1 MYRINR
7 VVIIMLSPSKPT
19 NLFEI
24 IAETNRRHIIDLLR
38 TRPRTVGELVESTSL
53 SQPGVS
59 KHLRILREAGLVT
72 ISKESQK
79 HIYHLRA
86 EPLVEIDNWLEP
98 YRQFWSSR
106 LDALEQ
112 LLNEEE

>member
-1 MYRINR
+1 
-7 VVIIMLSPSKPT
+7 MLKHKKPT

-24 IAETNRRHIIDLLR
+24 IAESNRRHIIDLLR
-38 TRPRTVGELVESTSL
+38 TRPRSVGELVERSHL

-72 ISKESQK
+72 ISKDLQR

-86 EPLVEIDNWLEP
+86 EPLAEIDNWLEP
-98 YRQFWSSR
+98 YRQLWSNR

>member
-1 MYRINR
+1 
-7 VVIIMLSPSKPT
+7 MLNQKKPT

-24 IAETNRRHIIDLLR
+24 IAETNRRHIINLLR
-38 TRPRTVGELVESTSL
+38 TRPRSVGELVERSQL
-53 SQPGVS
+53 SQPGIS

-86 EPLVEIDNWLEP
+86 EPLEEIDNWLEP
-98 YRQFWSSR
+98 YRQYWSDR
-106 LDALEQ
+106 LDTLEQ
-112 LLNEEE
+112 FLDEEE

>member
-1 MYRINR
+1 MRNQN
-7 VVIIMLSPSKPT
+7 KPI

-24 IAETNRRHIIDLLR
+24 IAETNRRNIIDLLR
-38 TRPRTVGELVESTSL
+38 TRPRSVGELVESSQL

-59 KHLRILREAGLVT
+59 KHLRILREAGLVM
-72 ISKESQK
+72 ISKDSQK

-98 YRQFWSSR
+98 YRQVWSNR

-112 LLNEEE
+112 FLDEEE

>member
-1 MYRINR
+1 M
-7 VVIIMLSPSKPT
+7 IMQKNKETP

-24 IAETNRRHIIDLLR
+24 ISETNRRKIIDLLR
-38 TRPRTVGELVESTSL
+38 NRPRSVGEIVNCTQL

-59 KHLRILREAGLVT
+59 KHLRTLREAGLVT
-72 ISKESQK
+72 INKESQK
-79 HIYHLRA
+79 HIYHLHA

-98 YRQFWSSR
+98 YRKFWSDK

-112 LLNEEE
+112 FLDVEE

>member
-1 MYRINR
+1 MRNQN
-7 VVIIMLSPSKPT
+7 KPI

-24 IAETNRRHIIDLLR
+24 IAETNRRNIIDLLR
-38 TRPRTVGELVESTSL
+38 TRPRSVGELVESSQL

-72 ISKESQK
+72 ISKDSQK

-86 EPLVEIDNWLEP
+86 EPLVEIDNRLEP
-98 YRQFWSSR
+98 YRQVWSNK

-112 LLNEEE
+112 FLDEEE

>member
-1 MYRINR
+1 MRNQN
-7 VVIIMLSPSKPT
+7 KPI

-24 IAETNRRHIIDLLR
+24 IAETNRRNIIDLLR
-38 TRPRTVGELVESTSL
+38 ARPRSVGELVERSQL

-72 ISKESQK
+72 ISKDSQK

-98 YRQFWSSR
+98 YRQVWSNR

-112 LLNEEE
+112 FLDEEE

>member
-1 MYRINR
+1 MQNQ
-7 VVIIMLSPSKPT
+7 

-38 TRPRTVGELVESTSL
+38 TKPRSVGELVERSQL

-72 ISKESQK
+72 ASKESQK
-79 HIYHLRA
+79 HIYHLHA
-86 EPLVEIDNWLEP
+86 EPLKEIDNWLEP
-98 YRQFWSSR
+98 YRQHWSDR
-106 LDALEQ
+106 LDALEHF
-112 LLNEEE
+112 LDEED

>member
-1 MYRINR
+1 
-7 VVIIMLSPSKPT
+7 MLNQRKPA

-24 IAETNRRHIIDLLR
+24 IAEPNRRNIIDLLR
-38 TRPRTVGELVESTSL
+38 TRPRSVGEIVERSPL

-59 KHLRILREAGLVT
+59 MHLRILREAGLVT
-72 ISKESQK
+72 TSKDSQR

-86 EPLVEIDNWLEP
+86 EPLKEIDNWLEP
-98 YRQFWSSR
+98 YRRYWSDR

-112 LLNEEE
+112 FLDEEE

>member
-1 MYRINR
+1 
-7 VVIIMLSPSKPT
+7 MLNQKEPI

-24 IAETNRRHIIDLLR
+24 IAETNRRYIIDLLR
-38 TRPRTVGELVESTSL
+38 TRPRSVGELVERSQL

-72 ISKESQK
+72 LSKDSQK

-98 YRQFWSSR
+98 YRQFWSNR

>member
-1 MYRINR
+1 
-7 VVIIMLSPSKPT
+7 MLNQKKPT

-38 TRPRTVGELVESTSL
+38 TRPRSVGELVERSQL
-53 SQPGVS
+53 SQPGIS

-86 EPLVEIDNWLEP
+86 EPLEEIDNWLEP
-98 YRQFWSSR
+98 YRQYWSDR
-106 LDALEQ
+106 LDTLEQ
-112 LLNEEE
+112 FLDEEE